1 MIPRLKKVQ
10 KIINPGLKKEKFLEE
25 HNRLSPT
32 NLKATIHLLSR
43 FRIEKDS
50 LFKDDTWSIDKL
62 RMPFVN
68 WLTSSDSKKGERK

>member
-1 MIPRLKKVQ
+1 MISRFKKIQ
-10 KIINPGLKKEKFLEE
+10 KIINPNLKKEEFLKE

-32 NLKATIHLLSR
+32 NLKATIPLLSR

-50 LFKDDTWSIDKL
+50 LFKNDTWSIDKL

-68 WLTSSDSKKGERK
+68 WLTSSSFKKGERK